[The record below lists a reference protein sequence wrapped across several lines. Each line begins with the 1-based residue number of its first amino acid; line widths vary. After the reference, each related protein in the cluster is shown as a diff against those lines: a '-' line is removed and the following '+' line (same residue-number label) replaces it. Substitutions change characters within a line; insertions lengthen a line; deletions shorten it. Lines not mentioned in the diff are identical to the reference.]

1 MLWVTCRLFLLL
13 SYNGARS
20 LRKKQKNIFYYSPI
34 PNPCASDHLNPPHGF
49 YFCVSVLKSL
59 KKKTDGTWTEVA
71 NDMHSY
77 VELQIEL
84 HYGNHPDSDPV
95 ATYLSLQRNRERQFD
110 ARNGAWE
117 GGRENFA
124 IFLLPSLNAPRTHL
138 NPSINHSAY
147 REATGYE
154 WLRALTREVSYPV
167 SFLISFIASL

>member
-1 MLWVTCRLFLLL
+1 MAEFLGNKTITRFLSCREENMLWVTCRLFLLL

-34 PNPCASDHLNPPHGF
+34 PNPCASDHLNPPPHGF

-95 ATYLSLQRNRERQFD
+95 ATYLSLKRNRERQFD

-138 NPSINHSAY
+138 NPSH
-147 REATGYE
+147 
-154 WLRALTREVSYPV
+154 
-167 SFLISFIASL
+167 

>member
-1 MLWVTCRLFLLL
+1 MGREVWEKNKKYILLFTHPKP
-13 SYNGARS
+13 
-20 LRKKQKNIFYYSPI
+20 LRQWSFKP
-34 PNPCASDHLNPPHGF
+34 PPHGF

-95 ATYLSLQRNRERQFD
+95 ATYLSLQRNGERQFD